1 MTEEQRQELRDLLKN
16 LSEFES
22 NAEVYLLMDDI
33 QEALKQDIT
42 LREYKKFK
50 KRARKKRI

>member
-22 NAEVYLLMDDI
+22 NAEVFILMSDL
-33 QEALKQDIT
+33 QEALKLDIT
-42 LREYKKFK
+42 LREYKKIK
-50 KRARKKRI
+50 KRTRKRSI